1 MNHFSDKLQQI
12 TYKPYPKYKES
23 EVEWLGE
30 IPEHWE
36 KKKLRNLGQF
46 TASGIDKKIVDGEEL
61 VKIINFTDVFN
72 SNDFVLKQ
80 KDYMVVSAPLEKIKL
95 HKVNK
100 GDLIFIP
107 SSETADEIGIAAL
120 VDEELENTSYSYHV
134 LRLRFTKNIVH
145 QYKKYL
151 TNNNFVLNQFSLLA
165 RGTTRQT
172 LGRDDFKS
180 IIVTLPPLQEQKII
194 ANYLDKA
201 TTKIDTL
208 IAKQE
213 RLIALL
219 KEKRQ
224 ALISHTVTKGLNPD
238 VKMKDSGIEWLGEIP
253 EHWTVKKLKH
263 IGEAI
268 IGLTYSPNNIVDENE
283 GTLVLRSSN
292 LQNGG
297 LYYGDNVYVNSYIPN
312 KLITKS
318 GDIVI
323 CSRNGSRKLI
333 GKNAMIDKQSAGVSF
348 GAFTSVFRSKQNPF
362 VFYILNSSLFKYQSG
377 RFMTTTINQLTTGTL
392 NEFQIALPSDSEQSE
407 IVNYLDDRTSKIDTL
422 INKATKAIELLK
434 ERRTALISAVVTG
447 KIDVREYA

>member
-1 MNHFSDKLQQI
+1 MYKYKL
-12 TYKPYPKYKES
+12 YPKYKES
-23 EVEWLGE
+23 GVEWLGE
-30 IPEHWE
+30 IPEHWKYYRIDWISNIIRGNTGF
-36 KKKLRNLGQF
+36 KKDELLDNGKYVALQYGK
-46 TASGIDKKIVDGEEL
+46 TYKVDEVTQSFSFYVNEEFYKDTQL
-61 VKIINFTDVFN
+61 VH
-72 SNDFVLKQ
+72 
-80 KDYMVVSAPLEKIKL
+80 Y
-95 HKVNK
+95 
-100 GDLIFIP
+100 GDTILI
-107 SSETADEIGIAAL
+107 STSETVEDLGHSCFYNRNDLGLIGGEQILLKPNTQLLYEKYLYYYSTIFSDE
-120 VDEELENTSYSYHV
+120 
-134 LRLRFTKNIVH
+134 LRKYATGLKVFRFSIDDLKNI
-145 QYKKYL
+145 
-151 TNNNFVLNQFSLLA
+151 FFSL
-165 RGTTRQT
+165 
-172 LGRDDFKS
+172 
-180 IIVTLPPLQEQKII
+180 PPIQEQQTI

-201 TTKIDTL
+201 TAKIDTL
-208 IAKQE
+208 IQKQE
-213 RLIALL
+213 RLIELL

-224 ALISHTVTKGLNPD
+224 ALISHAVTKGLNPD
-238 VKMKDSGIEWLGEIP
+238 VKMKDSRIEWLGEIP

-447 KIDVREYA
+447 KIDVREFND